1 MLTRHKT
8 NYLSIFILL
17 AMTLIRPYVPIHP
30 AIMTA
35 LSTFFLVYVGSLFS
49 TKICSIDD
57 KKKEGIETMKQKD
70 AWMFPI
76 MGSAVLFG
84 LYLLFK
90 FFNEKYLNILLHI
103 YFTLIGSFS
112 IGQIIEEKIN
122 EKEPFKSYNN
132 KIILHIP
139 KIVLFIS

>member
-17 AMTLIRPYVPIHP
+17 AMTFIRPYVPIHP

-84 LYLLFK
+84 LYLL
-90 FFNEKYLNILLHI
+90 
-103 YFTLIGSFS
+103 
-112 IGQIIEEKIN
+112 
-122 EKEPFKSYNN
+122 
-132 KIILHIP
+132 
-139 KIVLFIS
+139 